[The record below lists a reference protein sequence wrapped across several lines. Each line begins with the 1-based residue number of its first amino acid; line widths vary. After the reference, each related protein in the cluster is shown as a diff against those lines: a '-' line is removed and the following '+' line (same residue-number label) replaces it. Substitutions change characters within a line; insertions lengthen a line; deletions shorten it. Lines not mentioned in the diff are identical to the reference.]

1 MREPTQRSGDGYMI
15 LVAGLLLLILAAV
28 SVLWMTQRRKLVRVE
43 ADWARRCSDL
53 ENTLTMLQS
62 LQGQMSR
69 SPLVDRESLDAEPMI
84 VDGRERDVLQLPPDL
99 GRRLGLR
106 EGDMMVVVPAHE
118 TPGD

>member
-28 SVLWMTQRRKLVRVE
+28 SVLWIMQRRKLVRVE
-43 ADWARRCSDL
+43 ADWARRCTEL

-62 LQGQMSR
+62 LQGQLSGA
-69 SPLVDRESLDAEPMI
+69 PAVDREGLAAEPMT
-84 VDGRERDVLQLPPDL
+84 VDGCERDVLQLPPEL